1 MPPPIIADRMSAAE
15 QLLNDYATAR
25 GTSDQC
31 QALAA
36 GLRQLLEVVRLL
48 TTQDAEQARTLNSL
62 AGRVEVLEKR
72 PAPDGPA
79 SSPSG

>member
-1 MPPPIIADRMSAAE
+1 MPPPIIADRISAAE

-36 GLRQLLEVVRLL
+36 GLRHVVEGLKLLSDQQGEILRLV
-48 TTQDAEQARTLNSL
+48 NHM

-72 PAPDGPA
+72 P
-79 SSPSG
+79 S